1 MNIQERIAHYEDE
14 LKRAEQRL
22 EFVNVPCP
30 SRDRLEGVVKA
41 LRTELAGLYQ
51 KVS

>member
-1 MNIQERIAHYEDE
+1 MTDAERIVHYEDE

-22 EFVNVPCP
+22 EFINVPCP
-30 SRDRLEGVVKA
+30 ARDRQEGVVKA
-41 LRTELAGLYQ
+41 LKELLAGLYQ